1 MPEPLNILVVEDDP
15 QLRDALCL
23 TLECAGHRV
32 LGAADGQAALRLL
45 DREAFNLMALC
56 AAHHRRIQ
64 RQLEARDAD
73 RRLAGALEL
82 EGRPLAAALRA
93 LALEA
98 AVGPGRWSSELPAYA
113 RAWVR

>member
-1 MPEPLNILVVEDDP
+1 MCEACRAGSGRVELAE
-15 QLRDALCL
+15 QVHHVIRI
-23 TLECAGHRV
+23 
-32 LGAADGQAALRLL
+32 ADGGPRL
-45 DREAFNLMALC
+45 EAFNLMALC